1 MFNKTYALHIINIY
15 VENILYFYVLN
26 ASEHVPC
33 VLEVISCVE
42 ELHTLYIVYS
52 NDNNGSNYKHA

>member
-42 ELHTLYIVYS
+42 ELHTLYIVMITMEAITNMRS
-52 NDNNGSNYKHA
+52 L

>member
-1 MFNKTYALHIINIY
+1 MFNKTYALHIITIY

-42 ELHTLYIVYS
+42 ELHTLYIVMITMEAITNMRS
-52 NDNNGSNYKHA
+52 L